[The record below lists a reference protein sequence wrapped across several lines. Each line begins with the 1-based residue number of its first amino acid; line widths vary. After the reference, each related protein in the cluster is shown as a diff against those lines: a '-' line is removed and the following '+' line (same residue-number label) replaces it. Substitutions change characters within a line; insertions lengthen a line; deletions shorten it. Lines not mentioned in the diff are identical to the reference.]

1 MKGRDEVI
9 MIMAFSLLTA
19 ILLLNVLIA
28 LMSDV
33 VNETKLS
40 GKQAWLK
47 QKAEVIINLFFF

>member
-1 MKGRDEVI
+1 MVALFI
-9 MIMAFSLLTA
+9 FVAV

-33 VNETKLS
+33 VNDTKLT

-47 QKAEVIINLFFF
+47 QKAEVS